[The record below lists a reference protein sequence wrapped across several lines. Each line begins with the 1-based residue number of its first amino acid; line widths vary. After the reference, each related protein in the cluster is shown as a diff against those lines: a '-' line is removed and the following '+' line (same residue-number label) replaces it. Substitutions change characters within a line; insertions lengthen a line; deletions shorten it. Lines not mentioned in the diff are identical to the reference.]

1 MYFFFYKVNYSQ
13 EPICSSAGL
22 KCVEKIKLDTSNCLK
37 PCSGFI
43 VTSFYKS
50 ERQKNLDD
58 LFPIYGAYN
67 IFKKITQIP
76 SGYNGNFIKQFT
88 LNVIVIV
95 NYYYY

>member
-1 MYFFFYKVNYSQ
+1 M
-13 EPICSSAGL
+13 
-22 KCVEKIKLDTSNCLK
+22 EKIKLDTSNCLK

-67 IFKKITQIP
+67 IFKKITQNP
-76 SGYNGNFIKQFT
+76 SGYTGNFIKQLT
-88 LNVIVIV
+88 V
-95 NYYYY
+95 NRVLLI